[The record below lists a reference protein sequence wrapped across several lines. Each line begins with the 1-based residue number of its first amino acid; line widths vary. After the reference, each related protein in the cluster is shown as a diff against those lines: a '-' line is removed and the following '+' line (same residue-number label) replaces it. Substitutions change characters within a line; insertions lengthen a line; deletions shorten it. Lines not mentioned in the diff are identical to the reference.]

1 MESYSVKA
9 VLSALDKN
17 FTSTM
22 AKANLLLDGMNQ
34 KNKTLSATSGK
45 VTSGFKSVAAALG
58 VIKVASAAFNVLSN
72 SMDKAVSRY
81 DTLNRFPKVLQQIGF
96 SAEDSSQAMKELS
109 DGTKGLPTALDEVA
123 STAQRIAVLTG
134 NLKKAT
140 KTTIAL
146 MMHFLHQVQVQM
158 MQKED
163 LRSIF
168 KCYQKALWILC
179 RGGLYR
185 KRWELH

>member
-81 DTLNRFPKVLQQIGF
+81 DTLNRFPKVLQHRVAF
-96 SAEDSSQAMKELS
+96 R
-109 DGTKGLPTALDEVA
+109 GT
-123 STAQRIAVLTG
+123 
-134 NLKKAT
+134 
-140 KTTIAL
+140 
-146 MMHFLHQVQVQM
+146 LH
-158 MQKED
+158 
-163 LRSIF
+163 
-168 KCYQKALWILC
+168 
-179 RGGLYR
+179 
-185 KRWELH
+185 